1 LNEQFVGKKWIIN
14 ILCIYNNMSSTGLND
29 SNSNFVNSDIIY
41 VNEKLTV
48 HSTDSVYLTN
58 NNFKDLSEYTYDLSE
73 TGLKIYMIYQEI

>member
-1 LNEQFVGKKWIIN
+1 
-14 ILCIYNNMSSTGLND
+14 MSSTGLND

>member
-1 LNEQFVGKKWIIN
+1 
-14 ILCIYNNMSSTGLND
+14 MSSTGLND

-58 NNFKDLSEYTYDLSE
+58 NNFKDLSEYTYDLSK